1 MESYFPLILLV
12 LAFVLLIV
20 LPARQRKRMAAQQQQ
35 MQEALQ
41 PGTPIMTT
49 SGIHGTVAGKTD
61 TTVDVEVAPG
71 VVMTFVRQAI
81 LEVRKPAGDAVGGS
95 SVAGGDSTPGDDTPG
110 IVDGG
115 PAGTT
120 R

>member
-1 MESYFPLILLV
+1 MEFFPLILLV

-20 LPARQRKRMAAQQQQ
+20 MPARQRKRMAAQQQQ
-35 MQEALQ
+35 MQESLQ

-81 LEVRKPAGDAVGGS
+81 LEVRKPAGAASADA
-95 SVAGGDSTPGDDTPG
+95 ATPGDDTPG

-115 PAGTT
+115 PADTT

>member
-1 MESYFPLILLV
+1 VELFPLVLLV

-49 SGIHGTVAGKTD
+49 SGIHGTVVSRTD

-71 VVMTFVRQAI
+71 VVVTFVRQAI
-81 LEVRKPAGDAVGGS
+81 LEVRTPATDPAGGIV
-95 SVAGGDSTPGDDTPG
+95 PGDDAIPGEGTPG
-110 IVDGG
+110 TVEGG
-115 PAGTT
+115 PADPT

>member
-1 MESYFPLILLV
+1 MEFFPLILLA

-20 LPARQRKRMAAQQQQ
+20 MPARQRKRMAAQQQQ
-35 MQEALQ
+35 MQESLQ

-71 VVMTFVRQAI
+71 VVVTFVRQAI
-81 LEVRKPAGDAVGGS
+81 LEVRKPAGAEPGTGATS
-95 SVAGGDSTPGDDTPG
+95 GDDTPG

-115 PAGTT
+115 PADTT

>member
-1 MESYFPLILLV
+1 MESYFPLVLLV

-20 LPARQRKRMAAQQQQ
+20 MPARQRKRMAAQQQQ

-41 PGTPIMTT
+41 VGTPIMTT

-81 LEVRKPAGDAVGGS
+81 LEVRKSAADATGS
-95 SVAGGDSTPGDDTPG
+95 ALADDATAGDDTPG
-110 IVDGG
+110 IADGG
-115 PAGTT
+115 PAGTS

>member
-1 MESYFPLILLV
+1 MELFPLVLLV

-20 LPARQRKRMAAQQQQ
+20 LPARQRKRIAAQQQE

-61 TTVDVEVAPG
+61 TTVDVEIAPG
-71 VVMTFVRQAI
+71 VVVTFARQAI
-81 LEVRKPAGDAVGGS
+81 LEVRKPVVDADAADGTVSGE
-95 SVAGGDSTPGDDTPG
+95 AAPGA
-110 IVDGG
+110 VDGG
-115 PAGTT
+115 PADPT